1 MDKTKSIN
9 NINKF
14 VKNNTI
20 SKKIA
25 NSINLWVDEYI
36 ESNMIPEFMK
46 ESIYNDKL
54 VEILQNLDTKYN
66 SFLLPQILDNK
77 IKPENIAFLKPEE
90 LYPEKFDSLI
100 KKKQIEQAIR
110 NNKATTDAFK
120 CSKCKNRKARVEQ
133 KQTRRGDEPM
143 TTFVT
148 CLECGHVMK
157 F

>member
-9 NINKF
+9 DINKF

-20 SKKIA
+20 SKKIE
-25 NSINLWVDEYI
+25 NSISLWVDEYI
-36 ESNMIPEFMK
+36 ESNMTPEFMK

-110 NNKATTDAFK
+110 DNKATTDAFK